1 MLHDPPLELE
11 LQRSILRL
19 FPVGILPEG
28 SPSEFIRR
36 VRRNFS
42 AGFSDQFGRK
52 TTLHFGGYELQTLR
66 FLAEWAD
73 LQILVDASLGET
85 LLKKML
91 DAASFLLQYWTTM
104 PCSMEEMLR
113 DSLEYS
119 TPRPS
124 FFSIERRRAPPVAV
138 SGSKDHFVRVGE
150 EPRPTPA

>member
-19 FPVGILPEG
+19 LPVGILPEG

-42 AGFSDQFGRK
+42 AGFSDQSGRR
-52 TTLHFGGYELQTLR
+52 TTLSGGYELKTLR

-85 LLKKML
+85 LLKML
-91 DAASFLLQYWTTM
+91 DAASFLLQY
-104 PCSMEEMLR
+104 
-113 DSLEYS
+113 
-119 TPRPS
+119 
-124 FFSIERRRAPPVAV
+124 
-138 SGSKDHFVRVGE
+138 
-150 EPRPTPA
+150 